1 MWGLDVNTWGL
12 KVNMRC
18 WCKYVGL
25 DVNKWGSDVNKWG
38 LDVNKWGLD
47 GNTWGLDV
55 DVESSTV
62 AVSEIDSNEFPL
74 RPP

>member
-1 MWGLDVNTWGL
+1 M
-12 KVNMRC
+12 
-18 WCKYVGL
+18 GL